1 MMISFRRGGRKLFF
15 PQLLTSL
22 CWAFLSFIRRLLD
35 PIDSGRGFALTQNL
49 EKLDD
54 NHFQEER
61 QTEFSPK
68 QQCDGG
74 CTAAEKMLREIQV
87 AAEKSK
93 LEAGELKEEN
103 IALVLEFKQQTQKLE
118 ELSTAL
124 VSFKESYTR
133 EKEIEMREQV
143 AALQAQNEA
152 AEQVR
157 SAEIQTLRNLLDEL
171 EEEHNEKIDRLQREV
186 EHAEMR
192 REKVEQDE
200 AEHRND
206 VQTLLALLDE
216 KENEHM
222 EEVKKLVNELQ
233 LAQRR
238 REEAEAGMNGLQAA
252 NLQELQDLKSQIK
265 VYSTENASLK
275 ARVQQQDEKENE
287 HLEEVKKLVNELQ
300 LAQHHREEKEKGMN
314 GLQAAN
320 MQELNDV
327 KSQIKG
333 YCTEIAS
340 LQEKVQQQD
349 EKEKEHLGQLDKFRD
364 DLQLLQ
370 GRHKET
376 VAEMNGIKA
385 ANTQEIDDL
394 KSQVNGYQTEI
405 ASLQEKN
412 KRQEENARAEKAE
425 LCNMLK
431 EVEDHFAEDIRNL
444 KEEVLREKEVQT
456 KLRDEKQ
463 SLEVTHKKEILG
475 LKRKLLN
482 EFKTKSEEHDS
493 AEAELKARIE
503 SQTVENERLMS
514 EIKRLQAASKEE
526 EEKRKAVV
534 DSPEKDAEMLEL
546 REEMRQ
552 LREELFWA
560 QETKRQ
566 LESEISEIEAS
577 HEEEMNKLKQEALG
591 GTFDYKEEAANL
603 KEKIARQEQ
612 NTREEKEE
620 LCKMLKTAEETHLA
634 EMRNLETELSIA
646 KESHRELKSEMQKL
660 QATHAEELG
669 KMMNKTLDYST
680 KGAEIESLQNVI
692 KKQEGYIQ
700 EEKARLRGMLK
711 GHFEGVREL
720 KQEFVEEQA
729 AHLDHLV
736 SVVECLETIS
746 TQRNEE
752 MTFLMEEIDAIKG
765 EHDEVFESL
774 TRELSMKQ
782 SCPTLSMG
790 LPTIEEASEIPSS
803 EVSDLRSRLA
813 QNSTLRSTHSKEFLN
828 TLTKLQ
834 RAVKPENMKYIID
847 KISKKGDSE
856 VQEKVFGE
864 IHRMSV
870 ALGELF
876 HMEES
881 SQKMVD
887 DSISN
892 FLETLSPTS
901 DSSDS
906 GPELESGSR
915 AGHEEDLQENPVGTD
930 NAKPGKVLEEL
941 QQRMDAIEKQNAA
954 LKKHLKAKNTSRRTK
969 TQMSPVISP
978 PDPEPSTSPMRR
990 RRTSRRNKW

>member
-1 MMISFRRGGRKLFF
+1 MFF

-68 QQCDGG
+68 QQCDEG
-74 CTAAEKMLREIQV
+74 CTAAGKMLREIQV

-93 LEAGELKEEN
+93 LEADELKEEN
-103 IALVLEFKQQTQKLE
+103 IALVLEFKQQTQKIE

-233 LAQRR
+233 LAQ
-238 REEAEAGMNGLQAA
+238 
-252 NLQELQDLKSQIK
+252 
-265 VYSTENASLK
+265 
-275 ARVQQQDEKENE
+275 
-287 HLEEVKKLVNELQ
+287 
-300 LAQHHREEKEKGMN
+300 HHREEKEKGMN

-320 MQELNDV
+320 MQELHDV

-752 MTFLMEEIDAIKG
+752 MTLLMEEIDAIKG